1 MWNKCPSELKYSLKQ
16 AWCEV
21 MSSYEWVFIMTSWG
35 ASDLSDTALH
45 QVWHTLQ
52 LICNLEG
59 FILLSASLKKKN
71 FQRLYH
77 IRLLIYKITTQSLWL
92 HNRSKPS
99 RPMFELIK
107 KVTGQLL
114 SNIISYTH
122 HCWFLLTFKGLA
134 SVHFRLWHHL
144 RLFQPWVQQSLN
156 YTNKSAFCASRLI
169 FSYLSLQALSKPRVN
184 HFWNLCSLSFI
195 FISDCCCF
203 WSSRWFL
210 NESRWPLHKYS

>member
-1 MWNKCPSELKYSLKQ
+1 MWNKCFWAEILPKAGLMWSHVIIWMGVHHDFMRSIWPFRHSFTQSLAHFAANMQFRRFHLVK
-16 AWCEV
+16 C
-21 MSSYEWVFIMTSWG
+21 
-35 ASDLSDTALH
+35 
-45 QVWHTLQ
+45 
-52 LICNLEG
+52 LI
-59 FILLSASLKKKN
+59 KKN